1 MYVRYKASY
10 IHGFTHRR
18 NNRKGIGNLLKME
31 NLCNCVSRGTHR
43 SILCA
48 GFPPVRPSQFFF
60 QAVII
65 VQKYAIGIILALTLI
80 NSCSSRPT
88 KGMKEALHCDKNATR
103 HDVIYLT
110 TRI

>member
-1 MYVRYKASY
+1 MGSHTEKIIERELEIYWKWKIYAIVWAEERIEVFYV
-10 IHGFTHRR
+10 
-18 NNRKGIGNLLKME
+18 L
-31 NLCNCVSRGTHR
+31 VSPCP
-43 SILCA
+43 SV
-48 GFPPVRPSQFFF
+48 PVFF

-88 KGMKEALHCDKNATR
+88 KEMKEALHCDKNAIR

-110 TRI
+110 TLAFSTFAYPLVK

>member
-1 MYVRYKASY
+1 MGSHTEEIIERELEIYWKWKIYAIVWAEERIEVFYV
-10 IHGFTHRR
+10 
-18 NNRKGIGNLLKME
+18 L
-31 NLCNCVSRGTHR
+31 V
-43 SILCA
+43 
-48 GFPPVRPSQFFF
+48 FPLSVRPSFFF

-103 HDVIYLT
+103 RYFIYLT
-110 TRI
+110 TLAFSTFTYPLK

>member
-1 MYVRYKASY
+1 MYVGYKASY
-10 IHGFTHRR
+10 IHGFTHRK

-31 NLCNCVSRGTHR
+31 NLCNCVSRRKGRGTHR

-88 KGMKEALHCDKNATR
+88 KGMKEALHCDKKR
-103 HDVIYLT
+103 HKT
-110 TRI
+110 